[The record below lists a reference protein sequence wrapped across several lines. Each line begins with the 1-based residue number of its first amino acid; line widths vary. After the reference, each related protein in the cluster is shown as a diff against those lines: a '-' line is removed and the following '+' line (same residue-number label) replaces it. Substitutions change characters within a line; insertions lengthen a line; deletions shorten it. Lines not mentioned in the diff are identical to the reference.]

1 MPDYPI
7 APRTDGYS
15 PLASYAAIGDGRTAA
30 LVALDGSVDWLC
42 LPDLDSPAVFGALLD
57 AKAGGSFTLR
67 PEIPF
72 RAVRRYLPGTN
83 VLETT
88 FKTAS
93 GTIRVTDA
101 LTVPGRELSPQRELV
116 RVIEAV
122 TGSVPVGWEVTPRF
136 GFGSGRV
143 QLGRRRGIP
152 VATCGSDALAICA
165 WGAGEAECS
174 ARAIRGR
181 LEATPADRVVFAL
194 SAAHQEPLIMP
205 ARPDVEARLAQTI
218 DMWRRW
224 SEGLRARSAWRDP
237 VIRSALALKLLVY
250 APSGAIA
257 AAATTSLPE
266 TIGGER
272 NWDYRFCWVRDSA
285 FVLNALLRL
294 GCVEEAD
301 AFFWWLMQASQLTH
315 PRLQVLY
322 RLDGGPQARER
333 TLALDGYRASKP
345 VRVGNGAA
353 GQLQLDVYGDLLQAA
368 WLYATAGRTI
378 DSEIAR
384 RLAETTDLVCSIWA
398 EPDAGLWEVRSDPQ
412 HNTQS
417 KMMCAVAIHRALQLV
432 GARQIPGR
440 HAARWQRT
448 EAAIREFIEEQCWSE
463 TKGSYVRYAGAAE
476 LDSSVLLGV
485 VFGYRHPA
493 DPRMRSTVDAIRREL
508 ADGPYLYRYSGED
521 GLSGQEGAF
530 LTCSFWL
537 VEALALQGRREE
549 AAELMSQLVGAANDV
564 GLFSEE
570 VDPARGLFLG
580 NLPQA
585 LTHLG
590 LINAALT
597 LEEVGEA

>member
-1 MPDYPI
+1 V
-7 APRTDGYS
+7 
-15 PLASYAAIGDGRTAA
+15 A

-42 LPDLDSPAVFGALLD
+42 LPDMDSPAVFAALVH
-57 AKAGGSFTLR
+57 AEAGGSFALR
-67 PEIPF
+67 PEPPF
-72 RAVRRYLPGTN
+72 GAVRRYLPGTN

-88 FKTAS
+88 FETGS
-93 GTIRVTDA
+93 GTVRVTDA
-101 LTVPGRELSPQRELV
+101 LTIPARELSPQRELV
-116 RVIEAV
+116 RVVETV
-122 TGSVPVGWEVTPRF
+122 EGSVSLHWEVTPRF

-143 QLGRRRGIP
+143 VLARRSGIP
-152 VATCGSDALAICA
+152 VASCGSDALAICS
-165 WGAGEAECS
+165 WGAGEAEL
-174 ARAIRGR
+174 AGGAIRGR
-181 LEATPADRVVFAL
+181 FEASPADRVVFAL
-194 SAAHQEPLIMP
+194 SAAHQEPLILP
-205 ARPDVEARLAQTI
+205 ARPDVEARLTQTI
-218 DMWRRW
+218 AKWRAW
-224 SEGLRARSAWRDP
+224 SEGLRAGSAWRAA

-294 GCVEEAD
+294 GCAEEAD

-322 RLDGGPQARER
+322 RLDGGPRAKER
-333 TLALDGYRASKP
+333 TLALDGYGGSRP

-368 WLYATAGRTI
+368 WLYAAAGRRI
-378 DSEIAR
+378 DPEIAR
-384 RLAETTDLVCSIWA
+384 RLAKTTDLVCRIWA
-398 EPDAGLWEVRSDPQ
+398 QPDAGLWEVRSDPQ
-412 HNTQS
+412 HCTQS
-417 KMMCAVAIHRALQLV
+417 KMMCAVAIDRALRLV
-432 GARQIPGR
+432 EVGQIPGR
-440 HAARWQRT
+440 HAALWQRAH
-448 EAAIREFIEEQCWSE
+448 AAIREFIEERCWSE
-463 TKGSYVRYAGAAE
+463 TKGSYVRYPGTGD
-476 LDSSVLLGV
+476 LDASLLLGV
-485 VFGYRHPA
+485 VFAYRQPG
-493 DPRMRSTVDAIRREL
+493 DPRMRRTLGAIEREL
-508 ADGPYLYRYSGED
+508 AHGPYVYRYSGED

-549 AAELMSQLVGAANDV
+549 AAGLMAELVAAANDV
-564 GLFSEE
+564 GLYSEE
-570 VDPARGLFLG
+570 VEPAGGDFLG

-597 LEEVGEA
+597 LEEVGEP